1 MMFRRLKWPALVLLV
16 FALPILASLAG
27 TAVQRAEA
35 KNWWEARRDSSRQA
49 PDPADEPRAVLQVYA
64 ARAYGWRG
72 AFGVHTWIAYK
83 PAGAAH
89 YERVEVMGDN
99 CTAVMEDFRLL
110 EMARGSGRIRRDRA
124 GIGTPDAYWFGSKP
138 DLLVD
143 LRGQAAADAIP
154 QVEAAVARYPWRDQ
168 YQVWPGPNSN
178 TFTAFVAREVP
189 ALGVD
194 LPANAVG
201 KDYLPADNLIARAP
215 SGTGYQLSVFGL
227 AGVMVAKEEGLEINL
242 LGLSVGLDLNRPAL
256 RLPGLGRVGF

>member
-1 MMFRRLKWPALVLLV
+1 MKWPAVVIVV
-16 FALPILASLAG
+16 FAIPILASLAG

-49 PDPADEPRAVLQVYA
+49 PEPADEQRAVLQVYA

-83 PAGAAH
+83 PAGAVR
-89 YERVEVMGDN
+89 YERVEVIGWG
-99 CTAVMEDFRLL
+99 VR
-110 EMARGSGRIRRDRA
+110 RGGPAIRA
-124 GIGTPDAYWFGSKP
+124 GYGTPDAYWFGSRP

-154 QVEAAVARYPWRDQ
+154 RVQAAVARYPWPDQ
-168 YQVWPGPNSN
+168 YRVWPGPNSN

-189 ALGVD
+189 SLGLD

-201 KDYLPADNLIARAP
+201 KDFLNDAVFGPAP

-227 AGVMVAKEEGLEINL
+227 AGILVAMEEGVEINL
-242 LGLSVGLDLNRPAL
+242 LGLNLGLDLNRPAL

>member
-89 YERVEVMGDN
+89 YERVEVMGWGVRHGRP
-99 CTAVMEDFRLL
+99 AV
-110 EMARGSGRIRRDRA
+110 RA